1 VSRPQKQTNEASRA
15 SDPSRQEAT
24 RLLDSVLENM
34 NHGVVVYDKD
44 NRLLVHNPRFAE
56 MYGLKLEELEPG
68 THRDLVAESV
78 IRHNWPDRPAKV
90 YEFLEAGPTR
100 DSKAAPERAQIELKD
115 GRIHERSAVRLPDGG
130 LVATHIDIT
139 SHKRSEREAL
149 NKTVLLELTLD
160 AMDQGILAH
169 DSRTIALANR
179 RFAELLGI
187 PERLVEE
194 GQPVEPLQPYR
205 D

>member
-1 VSRPQKQTNEASRA
+1 MSRPQKQTNEASRA

-56 MYGLKLEELEPG
+56 TYGLKPEELEPG
-68 THRDLVAESV
+68 THRDLGAESV

-160 AMDQGILAH
+160 AMDQ
-169 DSRTIALANR
+169 
-179 RFAELLGI
+179 
-187 PERLVEE
+187 
-194 GQPVEPLQPYR
+194 
-205 D
+205 